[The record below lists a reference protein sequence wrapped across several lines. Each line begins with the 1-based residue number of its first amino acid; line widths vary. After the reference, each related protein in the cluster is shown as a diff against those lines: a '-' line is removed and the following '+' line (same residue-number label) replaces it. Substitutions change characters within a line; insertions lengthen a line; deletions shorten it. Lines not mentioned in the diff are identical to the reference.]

1 LPRSFDDTGDV
12 RIVSLV
18 PSITETLSAW
28 DRTPIA
34 CTRFCERDD
43 LEHVGGTKNP
53 DIERIVALSPD
64 LVVLE
69 AEENRR
75 DDHDA
80 LVELGLD
87 VLALH
92 VRSLSDVNA
101 AMSDLAQRVDATW
114 REIDFAVA
122 SAHRVTAFVPIW
134 RRPWMALGTPTYG
147 ADLLMNLGVTTIFD
161 DQPYPSV
168 ELEGVRARRP
178 DVVLAPSEPY
188 PFKERHREE
197 LESVAP
203 THFVDGK
210 DLFWWGERTPAAIER
225 LSDQLNVAL

>member
-1 LPRSFDDTGDV
+1 MGDTGDV

-43 LEHVGGTKNP
+43 LEHVGGPKNP
-53 DIERIVALSPD
+53 DVERIATLSPD
-64 LVVLE
+64 LVVVE
-69 AEENRR
+69 EEENRR
-75 DDHDA
+75 EDHDA
-80 LVELGLD
+80 LVARGLE

-92 VRSLSDVNA
+92 VRSLSDVNLAMGRLA
-101 AMSDLAQRVDATW
+101 ARVQTTW
-114 REIDFAVA
+114 HDIDFGP
-122 SAHRVTAFVPIW
+122 VTTHGARAFVPIW

-147 ADLLMNLGVTTIFD
+147 ADLLAHLGVSTIYD
-161 DQPYPSV
+161 SQAPYPIV
-168 ELEGVRARRP
+168 EWEDVRARRP

-188 PFKERHREE
+188 PFKERHRAE

-210 DLFWWGERTPAAIER
+210 DLFWWGERTRGAVAR
-225 LSDQLNVAL
+225 MADQLSVVV

>member
-1 LPRSFDDTGDV
+1 M

-18 PSITETLSAW
+18 PSVTETLSAW

-53 DIERIVALSPD
+53 DVARIVKLSPD
-64 LVVLE
+64 LVVVE

-75 DDHDA
+75 EDHDA
-80 LVELGLD
+80 LVEGGID

-92 VRSLSDVNA
+92 VRSLRDVNVAMGELA
-101 AMSDLAQRVDATW
+101 ARVQSTW
-114 REIDFAVA
+114 REIDFGAA
-122 SAHRVTAFVPIW
+122 STPRASAFVPIW

-147 ADLLMNLGVTTIFD
+147 ADLLAHLGVSTIYPSE
-161 DQPYPSV
+161 PYPHV
-168 ELEGVRARRP
+168 ELDDVRARRP

-188 PFKERHREE
+188 PFKERHRSE
-197 LESVAP
+197 LESIAP

-210 DLFWWGERTPAAIER
+210 DLFWWGERTRRALGRVA
-225 LSDQLNVAL
+225 DQISVVV